1 MTKSLN
7 KIAKRI
13 VWTAEM
19 DAVMQARYPNIKS
32 SVVATELGVNVNA
45 VYTRASALG
54 LKKSEEFMASPDS
67 CRLRRGGEVGK
78 AFRFQKGQVP
88 PNKGIMG
95 VVYQGCVATQFK
107 PGQRSANYK
116 PVGSTR
122 ICSKDGYVL
131 IKMAE
136 GLFQWKHLHRVV
148 WERMNG
154 PIPKGLLVSFI
165 DGNKLNWKITNL
177 MLITKKENVLRNGI
191 HSYGKDIAQL
201 YILKSQ
207 ITRQINK
214 RKRASHE

>member
-19 DAVMQARYPNIKS
+19 DALMQARYPNIKS
-32 SVVATELGVNVNA
+32 SVVAAELGVNVNA

-54 LKKSEEFMASPDS
+54 LKKTEEFMASPDS
-67 CRLRRGGEVGK
+67 CRLRRGDEVGK

-88 PNKGIMG
+88 PNKGVKG

-136 GLFQWKHLHRVV
+136 GLFQWKLLHRIV

-154 PIPKGLLVSFI
+154 PIPKGFLVSFI
-165 DGNKLNWKITNL
+165 DRNPLNWKITNL
-177 MLITKKENVLRNGI
+177 TLITKKQNALRNSI
-191 HSYGKDIAQL
+191 HNYGTEIAQL
-201 YILKSQ
+201 YQLKGA

-214 RKRASHE
+214 QKRASHE